1 MLALAIVGGLLTLA
15 LLAKP
20 TQAQGQGASSEQFP
34 LEFTVE
40 DSLCSGENILVTGT
54 FHAVNHFTMQE
65 DGTYHVTS
73 HFNITGAKGVGLT
86 TGEKYVVPAAGTVVE
101 NFVQSGQTVVG
112 SVDFNMLIGQG
123 EIPNQTG
130 FARIHYVI
138 SPEGEVKVE
147 STTFHFGCQPEPD
160 DQAGAGA

>member
-20 TQAQGQGASSEQFP
+20 AQAQSQGASSQQFP

-40 DSLCSGENILVTGT
+40 GSLCSGENILVTGT
-54 FHAVNHFTMQE
+54 FHAVNHFTQQE

-73 HFNITGAKGVGLT
+73 RFNVHGAKGVGLES
-86 TGEKYVVPAAGTVVE
+86 GNKYVVTSAGTVVE
-101 NFVQSGQTVVG
+101 NVVQSGQIVVS
-112 SVDFNMLIGQG
+112 SVDFNLLIGQG

-147 STTFHFGCQPEPD
+147 SATFHFGCQPEPD